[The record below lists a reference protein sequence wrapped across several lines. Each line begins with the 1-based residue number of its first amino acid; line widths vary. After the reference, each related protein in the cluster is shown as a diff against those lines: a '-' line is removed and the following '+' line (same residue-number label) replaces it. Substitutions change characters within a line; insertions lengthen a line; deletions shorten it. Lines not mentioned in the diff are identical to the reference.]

1 MRRCL
6 PLAWERFMRLHWIWV
21 EQLWFALN
29 MLHNFS
35 RSMTFSH
42 IFFYRAFI
50 HGTLH
55 CAHFYLITILI
66 GTDTNT
72 WFVLLSNIFHWII
85 GTQPHRR
92 CAGASI
98 CTKYNENSI
107 DRFNCTGYSIRPHTL
122 KLNAMGK
129 KKKNDGEKCDGK
141 MVNYILYF
149 FQISARRENWVL
161 I

>member
-92 CAGASI
+92 CAGARFAQNT
-98 CTKYNENSI
+98 TKIQSI
-107 DRFNCTGYSIRPHTL
+107 DSTAPVIPFGRIHSNW
-122 KLNAMGK
+122 MQWGK
-129 KKKNDGEKCDGK
+129 KRKMMAKNATGK
-141 MVNYILYF
+141 WWTIYYIF
-149 FQISARRENWVL
+149 FK
-161 I
+161 